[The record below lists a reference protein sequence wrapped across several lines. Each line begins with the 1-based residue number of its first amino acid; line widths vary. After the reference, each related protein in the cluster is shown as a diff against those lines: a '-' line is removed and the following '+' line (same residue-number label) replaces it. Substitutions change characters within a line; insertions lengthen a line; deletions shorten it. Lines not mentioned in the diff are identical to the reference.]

1 MAWTKI
7 GNIKGPAGSTG
18 PQGPQGPQGPE
29 ASTADVFLAAH
40 PVGALYMESRGK
52 NPGSTYGGTWAMR
65 DSQNGFIWE
74 RTA

>member
-7 GNIKGPAGSTG
+7 GNIKGPAGTPG
-18 PQGPQGPQGPE
+18 PQGPAGPE
-29 ASTADVFLAAH
+29 ASTDNVVLAAH

-52 NPGSTYGGTWAMR
+52 TPGATYGGTRAMR